1 LKFETSFVTEQSPS
15 ERKKRATDDGTKRS
29 TKRFGSG
36 RQHQAYTMEQDSW
49 EKDNDD
55 EQYGTG

>member
-1 LKFETSFVTEQSPS
+1 VLI
-15 ERKKRATDDGTKRS
+15 TDDGTKRS
-29 TKRFGSG
+29 TKRFESG